1 MKASHNAS
9 ALLAEWAG
17 NVRRSDIP
25 ERVRAV
31 ARTCVTDTIGVAMAG
46 TGTPVSSMARQV
58 ALANAATGRADVLGA
73 GKGCSALAAAFCNG
87 VAAHALDFDDNCY
100 AGFVHGSAIIVPA
113 ALAIAQERDL
123 TGADLITAIVVG
135 AECEYAVGAASGA
148 HLYEKGWWT
157 TGLFG
162 PIGAGIAVG
171 RLLGLEAEAMQSC
184 IGFAVAGAGGT
195 KACFGTDAKALMA
208 GAASEAGVKW
218 ALLAS
223 RGANGPVD
231 AFSHVAGFANLFNNS
246 IFNGE
251 EIARLGAEWR
261 LVEPGIDIKKYPVC
275 LSSHAAIDVVA
286 GIVRREGIAAADIQ
300 EIVCDVPPVVVAN
313 LIYASPETVR
323 EAQFSMEF
331 AVAAAAIFGTLGL
344 DHLKPEILRSEQ
356 VRALMTRVRMVSG
369 PDWDLPR
376 RIAAPEGA
384 EILLTLK
391 DGRRFS
397 GFCSHAPGTATNPL
411 PAEEVE
417 TKFLECTETL
427 LGARPARNLLQALDH
442 LDADVPVRDLFKGCL
457 PGSTEM
463 RLIQT

>member
-1 MKASHNAS
+1 MKASRKAS
-9 ALLAEWAG
+9 ALLAEWAS
-17 NVRRSDIP
+17 NVRTSDIP
-25 ERVRAV
+25 DKVRAV

-46 TGTPVSSMARQV
+46 TASPVSSLARQV
-58 ALANAATGRADVLGA
+58 ALENEGPGWADVLGA
-73 GKGCSALAAAFCNG
+73 GTKCSASAAAFCNG

-113 ALAIAQERDL
+113 ALAVAQERDL
-123 TGADLITAIVVG
+123 TGADLVTAIVVG
-135 AECEYAVGAASGA
+135 AECEYAVGAAAGVD
-148 HLYEKGWWT
+148 LYEKGWWT
-157 TGLFG
+157 TGLLG
-162 PIGAGIAVG
+162 PIGAGVAVG
-171 RLLGLEAEAMQSC
+171 RLLGLDVEAMQSC

-246 IFNGE
+246 IFNVE
-251 EIARLGAEWR
+251 EVARLGTDWR

-275 LSSHAAIDVVA
+275 LSSHAAIDVVS

-313 LIYASPETVR
+313 LIYVSPETVR

-331 AVAAAAIFGTLGL
+331 AVAAAACFGELGL
-344 DHLKPEILRSEQ
+344 DQLKPEILHSEE
-356 VRALMTRVRMVSG
+356 VRALMARVRMLSG

-384 EILLTLK
+384 SILLTLK
-391 DGRRFS
+391 DGRQFS
-397 GFCSHAPGTATNPL
+397 GFCSHAPGTAANPL
-411 PAEEVE
+411 PAEEIE
-417 TKFLECTETL
+417 TKFLGCTQTV
-427 LGARPARNLLQALDH
+427 LGARPARDLLQALNL
-442 LDADVPVRDLFKGCL
+442 LDADVPVRDLLKPVF
-457 PGSTEM
+457 PGA
-463 RLIQT
+463 QKCG